1 MKKLITMLAL
11 AFAAMTATAEKKP
24 VVKVIGTR
32 SDGISYWVKYTI
44 NGMEFRSDIVG
55 YRINEK
61 AWKYMSEEDKKKT
74 YETFTF
80 AGDRKEQF
88 GVLCS
93 LAMTTWY
100 NDQNGTTQSRAY
112 LQDGLVKKYH
122 PELWECFSGGNRNK
136 YYNEHVHPGVDMGFD
151 FSYSPFSRQ
160 THCDHLG
167 RYWEP
172 VSPELELKFDAI
184 TLLWE
189 WAEAAYDTLGPSE
202 FLRTEAAV
210 KSISGDL
217 IQLIVDRVLVPN
229 ITPSGMLSGIEAI
242 PSKIFGAV
250 LDSANTLTGASD

>member
-1 MKKLITMLAL
+1 MKTIRLMAAIAL
-11 AFAAMTATAEKKP
+11 AFGALTATAEKKP

-55 YRINEK
+55 ERINEK
-61 AWKYMSEEDKKKT
+61 AWKYMSDEDKKKT

-136 YYNEHVHPGVDMGFD
+136 
-151 FSYSPFSRQ
+151 
-160 THCDHLG
+160 
-167 RYWEP
+167 
-172 VSPELELKFDAI
+172 
-184 TLLWE
+184 
-189 WAEAAYDTLGPSE
+189 
-202 FLRTEAAV
+202 
-210 KSISGDL
+210 
-217 IQLIVDRVLVPN
+217 
-229 ITPSGMLSGIEAI
+229 
-242 PSKIFGAV
+242 
-250 LDSANTLTGASD
+250 